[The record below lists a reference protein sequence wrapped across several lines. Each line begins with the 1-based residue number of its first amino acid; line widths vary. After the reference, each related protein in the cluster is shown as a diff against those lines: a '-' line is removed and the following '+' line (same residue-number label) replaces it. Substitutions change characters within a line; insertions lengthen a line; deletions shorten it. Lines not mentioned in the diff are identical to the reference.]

1 MSRCQYTFDTRRKN
15 ITKGKILKKREEN
28 FDLNYLKKMKC
39 YITKNSNIYK
49 NKTQSKTAQNK
60 QRERNLKE

>member
-1 MSRCQYTFDTRRKN
+1 M
-15 ITKGKILKKREEN
+15 
-28 FDLNYLKKMKC
+28 NYLKKMKC